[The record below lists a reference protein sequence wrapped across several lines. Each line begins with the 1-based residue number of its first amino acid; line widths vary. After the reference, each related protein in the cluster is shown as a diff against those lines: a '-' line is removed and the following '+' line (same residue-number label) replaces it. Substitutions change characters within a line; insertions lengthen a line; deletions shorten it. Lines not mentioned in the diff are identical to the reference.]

1 MERNHFFVCHAGE
14 VVYYIMCFAS
24 DGFTC
29 IGGGKSDHCCPGSH
43 SGLQAVER
51 IFKDVGVFGGGFK
64 DFHPEQEAVGSRF
77 GTGKHLSGQ
86 DAVYH
91 SFKFGVGIVDVSH
104 LLFVGAGDYGY
115 LCTVTAKIG
124 YKGFYSGDVFV
135 GHLLLV
141 NVEFGASGWSEKYF
155 S

>member
-1 MERNHFFVCHAGE
+1 MASRVLVVASPITVAPEVIPACRQMER
-14 VVYYIMCFAS
+14 ILKRRRCF
-24 DGFTC
+24 
-29 IGGGKSDHCCPGSH
+29 
-43 SGLQAVER
+43 Q
-51 IFKDVGVFGGGFK
+51 GGFK
-64 DFHPEQEAVGSRF
+64 DFHPEQGSSRELVWN
-77 GTGKHLSGQ
+77 GQTSLRQ

-91 SFKFGVGIVDVSH
+91 SFKFRVGIVDVSH

-141 NVEFGASGWSEKYF
+141 NVEFGAYFKLGFGLVEKYF